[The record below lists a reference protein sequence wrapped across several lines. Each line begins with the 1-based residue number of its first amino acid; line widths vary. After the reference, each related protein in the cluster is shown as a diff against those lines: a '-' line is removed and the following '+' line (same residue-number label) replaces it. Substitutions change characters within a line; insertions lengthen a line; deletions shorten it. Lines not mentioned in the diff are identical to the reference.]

1 MPHFLEYLLPALNK
15 YSSRTLLK
23 LFTGTPGAPSW
34 KSVTY
39 QMFIDDLERV
49 AAHWIEPLKEAGL
62 QPQDVIGLW
71 ITGEKYTDLIHL
83 YALARIG
90 YVPQMLNKAMA
101 TLHDAVPSVLSMTQ
115 GKAIL
120 YDPFFS
126 SAIASLPYKCIALV
140 NDLNLLP
147 LLGDRKLPAIPDVPD
162 DALGVIFH
170 TSGTTGGRP
179 KPVPE
184 THKWLRC
191 QAQVQWPAIWQG
203 GDDVQGVVNNLG
215 SFANVGSAT
224 TVSYLGWSGQCL
236 VQTSK
241 PDIDANEFMAL
252 IAEAGMNW
260 AFLYAPWLSKL
271 INIAK
276 TDEKVLAALKGLV
289 EVTYTGAA
297 LNPSDEAWLV
307 ENGVKATAMYAT
319 TESGCC
325 LVSDVNNTAALPSMH
340 IIKGINVKLI
350 PATSSKKEVLDG
362 DAASRLQGGKLFDLF
377 VPADAPNCP
386 HPTIRNRPD
395 GHITGDLFEETAPGM
410 YAFRGRND
418 DWIRTGKHY
427 SFCDTKS
434 IEDNILHVCSDLVGN
449 CVVAGHY
456 KPGIVLFVEPLFVDP
471 SDNDAV
477 VILKEQILERHAPFN
492 TNAFIHERLQSKL
505 QIVVVHR
512 GTLPRTTEKGNIR
525 RKAAEDEH
533 AEILDTI
540 YAQLKV

>member
-23 LFTGTPGAPSW
+23 LFTGTSEAPSW
-34 KSVTY
+34 RSVTY
-39 QMFIDDLERV
+39 QTFIDDLERV
-49 AAHWIEPLKEAGL
+49 AAHWIKPLQEAGL

-71 ITGEKYTDLIHL
+71 ITGEKYTDLVHL

-90 YVPQMLNKAMA
+90 YIPQMLNKAMA
-101 TLHDAVPSVLSMTQ
+101 TLNDAVPSVLSLTN

-120 YDPFFS
+120 YDPFY
-126 SAIASLPYKCIALV
+126 SAAVASLSFPSISLLS
-140 NDLNLLP
+140 DLSSLP
-147 LLGDRKLPAIPDVPD
+147 PLGDRKLPDLPIVPD
-162 DALGVIFH
+162 DAVGVIFH

-203 GDDVQGVVNNLG
+203 GDVQGVVNNLG

-241 PDIDANEFMAL
+241 PDFDASEFLAL

-271 INIAK
+271 IGIARN
-276 TDEKVLAALKGLV
+276 DANVLAALKGLV

-340 IIKGINVKLI
+340 IIKDVDAKLI
-350 PATSSKKEVLDG
+350 PATSSKKEDLDG
-362 DAASRLQGGKLFDLF
+362 DAASRLQGGNLFDLF
-377 VPADAPNCP
+377 IPADAANCP
-386 HPTIRNRPD
+386 HPSIRNRPD
-395 GHITGDLFEETAPGM
+395 GHITGDLFEETSPGM

-418 DWIRTGKHY
+418 DWIRTGKHL

-434 IEDNILHVCSDLVGN
+434 IEDNILHVCADLVGN

-456 KPGIVLFVEPLFVDP
+456 KPGIVLFVEPLSVDP
-471 SDNDAV
+471 SDGSAV
-477 VILKEQILERHAPFN
+477 EILKEQILARHAPFN
-492 TNAFIHERLQSKL
+492 ASAFIHERLLFKV
-505 QIVVVHR
+505 QIVAVPR

-533 AEILDTI
+533 AEILETI

>member
-1 MPHFLEYLLPALNK
+1 MPHFLEYLIPALNK

-23 LFTGTPGAPSW
+23 MFTGTPKAPSW

-39 QMFIDDLERV
+39 QTFIDDLEKV
-49 AAHWIEPLKEAGL
+49 AAYWIEPLKKAGL
-62 QPQDVIGLW
+62 QSQDVIGLW
-71 ITGEKYTDLIHL
+71 ITGEKYTDLVHL

-90 YVPQMLNKAMA
+90 YIPQMLNKAMA
-101 TLHDAVPSVLSMTQ
+101 TLDNAIPSLLSLTNA
-115 GKAIL
+115 KAIL
-120 YDPFFS
+120 YDPLYS
-126 SAIASLPYKCIALV
+126 SAVASLSYPNFPLV
-140 NDLNLLP
+140 IDLKSLP
-147 LLGDRKLPAIPDVPD
+147 PLGDRKLPDLPIVPD
-162 DALGVIFH
+162 DAVAVIFH

-191 QAQVQWPAIWQG
+191 QAQIQCSAVWQG
-203 GDDVQGVVNNLG
+203 GDVQAIVNNLG

-241 PDIDANEFMAL
+241 PDFDTSEFLAL

-271 INIAK
+271 IGIARN
-276 TDEKVLAALKGLV
+276 DVNVLAALKGLV

-319 TESGCC
+319 TES
-325 LVSDVNNTAALPSMH
+325 VSDVNNTAALPSMR
-340 IIKGINVKLI
+340 IIKGVDAKLI
-350 PATSSKKEVLDG
+350 PATSSQKEVLDG
-362 DAASRLQGGKLFDLF
+362 DAASRLQGGKIFDLF
-377 VPADAPNCP
+377 IPADAANCP
-386 HPTIRNRPD
+386 HPSIRNRPD
-395 GHITGDLFEETAPGM
+395 GHITGDLFEETSPGM

-418 DWIRTGKHY
+418 DWIRTGKHLA
-427 SFCDTKS
+427 FCDTKS
-434 IEDNILHVCSDLVGN
+434 IEDNILHICADLVGN
-449 CVVAGHY
+449 CVVTGHY
-456 KPGIVLFVEPLFVDP
+456 KPGIVLFIEPLFVDP
-471 SDNDAV
+471 SDGGAV
-477 VILKEQILERHAPFN
+477 EMLKEQILERHAPFN
-492 TNAFIHERLQSKL
+492 AGAFEHEQLQSKV
-505 QIVVVHR
+505 QIVAVPQ

-533 AEILDTI
+533 SKILEMI